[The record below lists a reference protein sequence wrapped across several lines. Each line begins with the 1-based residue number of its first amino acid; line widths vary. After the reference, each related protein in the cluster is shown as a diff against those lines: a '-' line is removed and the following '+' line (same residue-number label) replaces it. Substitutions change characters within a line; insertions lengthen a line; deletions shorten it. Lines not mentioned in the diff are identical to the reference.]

1 MTVICDESM
10 KIDGIFTDG
19 DLRRVFDM
27 GGDMRQLGIA
37 EVMTPGAS
45 ACAPVFSPSMR

>member
-19 DLRRVFDM
+19 GYVRVFDM
-27 GGDMRQLGIA
+27 GGDMRGW
-37 EVMTPGAS
+37 G
-45 ACAPVFSPSMR
+45 SPR